1 MLQNTQRAQI
11 QGLLMNHL
19 KTQGFYCAIT
29 VSGFTAIDEDGIMF
43 TCSTARTVGTS
54 IDTVGKIH
62 VCKVRGQAPTVWFD
76 KATAALTEFCKK

>member
-1 MLQNTQRAQI
+1 MKNETSSQTQF
-11 QGLLMNHL
+11 GLMQYL
-19 KTQGFYCAIT
+19 KLQGFHCAIT
-29 VSGFTAIDEDGIMF
+29 ASGFTAIDEDGIMF

-54 IDTVGKIH
+54 LDSHGKVH

>member
-1 MLQNTQRAQI
+1 M
-11 QGLLMNHL
+11 
-19 KTQGFYCAIT
+19 KTQTSLQTQFELMRYLKLQGFHCAIT
-29 VSGFTAIDEDGIMF
+29 ASGFTAIDEDGIMF

-54 IDTVGKIH
+54 LDSNGKVH